1 MSKEFRAARAAN
13 TSLKLS
19 DARFLQLTAQVRQV
33 YERIDGALA
42 QALRLNADMIETAQE
57 IGLEPEVGQKL
68 FVDLTECV
76 GTMMQSREDGCGPYP
91 QHRHP
96 DAHQPGRAGRWLLA
110 GRYHQRAGCY
120 PSAYR
125 RLSLNPSLNT
135 A

>member
-76 GTMMQSREDGCGPYP
+76 GTMMQSREKMVAAHTRSTGIRMRTSQAARADGCW
-91 QHRHP
+91 
-96 DAHQPGRAGRWLLA
+96 PGGITNEPVVTHLRTVA
-110 GRYHQRAGCY
+110 
-120 PSAYR
+120 
-125 RLSLNPSLNT
+125 
-135 A
+135 